1 VPLTKMRVRPAIL
14 PAWLLLATLS
24 IVAAMAQ
31 TPPPAVLV
39 AAAEM
44 RDITPATEFVG
55 RVKATD
61 RVDIRARVTGFL
73 GPRLFKDGD
82 LVTEGQVLFKLDSA
96 PFEAVLQ
103 QKQAAVQSA
112 DATLQ
117 LADLQAQ
124 RSRDLVRTNAA
135 PQSQVDQRE
144 ADLTRAKAD
153 LALAQASLR
162 EASINLSYTQ
172 IQSPISGR
180 VGDALVTPGNL
191 VGPGTGVL
199 AIVVKQD
206 PIDVIFPV
214 TQRQLLEIRRQ
225 NSDIDLNTVVAS
237 LKLVDGSRYDQT
249 GRINFIGIQADPRTD
264 SVPLRA
270 VFPNPQ
276 GILDDGMSVRVVLEA
291 AKPEQALVIPQA
303 AILQDQA
310 GSYVFTVAAD
320 NKATEQRIKAEI
332 QRDGSAVIRDGLKP
346 GERVI
351 VQGQGRV
358 RAGMVVAPSP
368 MPQGS

>member
-1 VPLTKMRVRPAIL
+1 MAERAILVARSDRSASNGGNSVSLTKLRARPAIL
-14 PAWLLLATLS
+14 LAWFLLAALN

-39 AAAEM
+39 ATAEM

-96 PFEAVLQ
+96 PFEAIVQ

-112 DATLQ
+112 EASLQ

-162 EASINLSYTQ
+162 EA
-172 IQSPISGR
+172 
-180 VGDALVTPGNL
+180 
-191 VGPGTGVL
+191 
-199 AIVVKQD
+199 
-206 PIDVIFPV
+206 
-214 TQRQLLEIRRQ
+214 
-225 NSDIDLNTVVAS
+225 
-237 LKLVDGSRYDQT
+237 
-249 GRINFIGIQADPRTD
+249 
-264 SVPLRA
+264 
-270 VFPNPQ
+270 
-276 GILDDGMSVRVVLEA
+276 
-291 AKPEQALVIPQA
+291 
-303 AILQDQA
+303 
-310 GSYVFTVAAD
+310 
-320 NKATEQRIKAEI
+320 
-332 QRDGSAVIRDGLKP
+332 
-346 GERVI
+346 
-351 VQGQGRV
+351 
-358 RAGMVVAPSP
+358 
-368 MPQGS
+368 